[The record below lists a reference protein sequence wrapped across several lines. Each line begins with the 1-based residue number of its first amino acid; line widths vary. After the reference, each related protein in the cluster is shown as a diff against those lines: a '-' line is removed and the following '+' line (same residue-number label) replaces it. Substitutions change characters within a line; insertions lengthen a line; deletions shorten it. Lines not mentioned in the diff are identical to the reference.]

1 MKHAQK
7 GFTLLEA
14 LISVTVLGL
23 IGMLTFGTFVRA
35 LASKERATEIND
47 HYHEVRQAMVRMS
60 KEISMAFIS
69 VHRDCDDP
77 RTETLFKA
85 DSAGFGQ
92 RLDFTS
98 FSHHKMKLD
107 ANESDQ
113 NELSYFLKRDEKKGV
128 GLVLMRREAS
138 RIDEE
143 PEEGGVERVL
153 AQNVTDLDFTFYDP
167 KNDRWEDS
175 WDTTHSDY
183 RGRLP
188 MFVGIHMK
196 VKGPQGEEESF
207 YTKTRVYLTKAL
219 RIVGS
224 GARECVD

>member
-1 MKHAQK
+1 MKLVEQ

-14 LISVTVLGL
+14 LIAVTVLGL

-35 LASKERATEIND
+35 LDSKERATAITE
-47 HYHEVRQAMVRMS
+47 HYHEVRQAMLRMS

-77 RTETLFKA
+77 RTKTIFRSE
-85 DSAGFGQ
+85 SSGMGQ
-92 RLDFTS
+92 RLNFTS
-98 FSHHKMKLD
+98 FSHHKMRAD

-113 NELSYFLKRDEKKGV
+113 NELSYFVANDKKGT
-128 GLVLMRREAS
+128 GTALMRREAH

-153 AQNVTDLDFTFYDP
+153 AQHVTDLEFTFYDP

-196 VKGPQGEEESF
+196 VKTPQGKEESF
-207 YTKTRVYLTKAL
+207 YTKTRVFLTKTL